1 MMKIFTPLFTLIITF
16 SVLPLNEILA
26 CTCGPIN
33 PPFCEEAVNYN
44 LFMARII
51 EQQEAVYNAS
61 YSTYFTNVEIIDFM
75 NTTGIPDTV
84 SMINSDGLNCNDY
97 IFDLAIGDTLIIS
110 IRGTEVTEL
119 YDPKDFTNY
128 PTFNTYSLYSCGKYY
143 LEIHDGKVGGMSEN
157 QAIID
162 LADFLAN
169 PQENCPQI
177 TNTVNPLAGQL
188 EVYPNPVQEQ
198 LFINNQLEG
207 RINGTLFDINGVAVR
222 SLKIRSQEREQLP
235 MDDLP
240 AGTYLLKFSDGI
252 YEHSRVII
260 RQ

>member
-1 MMKIFTPLFTLIITF
+1 MKIFTTLFILMITF
-16 SVLPLNEILA
+16 LVLPLNEILA

-33 PPFCEEAVNYN
+33 PPFCEEAVNHN

-51 EQQEAVYNAS
+51 EQQEAVYDEN

-75 NTTGIPDTV
+75 NTTGVPDTV
-84 SMINSDGLNCNDY
+84 SMINSDGLNCNAY

-110 IRGTEVTEL
+110 IRGTEVIEL
-119 YDPKDFTNY
+119 YNPEDFTNY
-128 PTFNTYSLYSCGKYY
+128 PTFNTYNLYACGRYY
-143 LEIHDGKVGGMSEN
+143 LEVQDGKVGGMSEN
-157 QAIID
+157 QDIIE

-177 TNTVNPLAGQL
+177 TRTENPLAGQL
-188 EVYPNPVQEQ
+188 EIYPNPVQEQ
-198 LFINNQLEG
+198 LFINNQAEEQ
-207 RINGTLFDINGVAVR
+207 INGTLFDINGVAVR
-222 SLKIRSQEREQLP
+222 PFKIGPQQQEQLP
-235 MDDLP
+235 VDDLP
-240 AGTYLLKFSDGI
+240 AGTYLLKLSDGI